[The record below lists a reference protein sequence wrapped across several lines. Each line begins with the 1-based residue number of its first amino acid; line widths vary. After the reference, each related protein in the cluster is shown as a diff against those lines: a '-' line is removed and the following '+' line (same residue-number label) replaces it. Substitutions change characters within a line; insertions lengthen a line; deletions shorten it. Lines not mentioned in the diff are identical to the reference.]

1 MINKQFE
8 HTTVFRLF
16 AIIAVVFGMLTLK
29 SGGMVLFTDGA
40 AHQAAGNYVPFVLWF
55 NFMAGF
61 AYIVAGVGLWQ
72 QQPWAGKLAA
82 LIAVATIAVFVAFG
96 LHVLNDGAYE
106 MRTVV
111 AMSVRSGLW
120 VTIGLLASILGVGTR
135 TMVERV

>member
-8 HTTVFRLF
+8 HTIVFRLF